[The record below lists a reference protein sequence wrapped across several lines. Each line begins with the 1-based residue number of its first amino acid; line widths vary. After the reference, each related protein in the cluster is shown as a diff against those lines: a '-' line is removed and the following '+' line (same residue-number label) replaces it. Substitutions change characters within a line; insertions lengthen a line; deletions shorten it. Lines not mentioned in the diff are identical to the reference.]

1 MDYINKINQFVDY
14 FVKHEKNPKEFKV
27 GIEIEHFVLDKDT
40 LETISY
46 YGKDG
51 VSQTLKDME
60 RRGWVG
66 SYEGE
71 NILGLNTKNKYITL
85 EPGSQL
91 ELSIAPKESIE
102 DLEKE
107 YLDFLHEIIPVLE
120 RKNQAL
126 ITVAYHPVSKIKD
139 IRMIP
144 KKRYDYMYEYFKTK
158 GTHAHNM
165 MKGTA
170 SFQVSIDYSSEED
183 YVKKF
188 KVANAL
194 SPVMYAIFDSGYY
207 FEGRTWGKHSLRSVI
222 WENCDKDRCGIIP
235 GVFDDDFGY
244 KKYGEYILNVPPIFI
259 HDGKNTYPTGE
270 KLVKEIFTG
279 ESLSTE
285 ELEHVLTMVFPD
297 VRTKKY
303 IEIRMMDAIPYPL
316 NLSAAA
322 FIKGLMYN
330 QENLNTIYKYVKDL
344 DENDIHLAKKSVVEK
359 GLEGRIREESIF
371 EIGQNLID
379 LAKRGLKVK
388 ELKYIDPLE
397 NMLKDKKNPY
407 ELIKERG
414 QLSKKESL
422 NWCILNNILKD
433 VL

>member
-1 MDYINKINQFVDY
+1 VDYINKINQFVDY